1 LNHRRRTAALVAA
14 TAALCLASSSAL
26 AQSDASAQDASRADA
41 TAPDGASTTVTLS
54 ATSAVNALTSAPST
68 PPSTPRVFT
77 PPACTVDQ
85 LESLAQSAWWEGL
98 SSACVSIIPL
108 GARPLDPPSDADA
121 RVWHSFVGQCR
132 SNQGRSARLLCDVP
146 ESTRAAALASFALH
160 IRTLARRASTLQSY
174 CPRLEALRAAV
185 PQQAEASRPALVAA
199 IAQLQSYCESDA
211 APLLAPSAVGAIGA
225 VLGARDGGAQ
235 GEGGSRGGG
244 AISGSA
250 ESDSAARESAHG
262 GGRQSIA
269 GLPTPAGM
277 LDLAIQGL
285 AQLIVQRAQAE
296 LEAFA
301 IDSLRATLCS
311 ESARPWFEHTCD
323 FLGPGGDT
331 TLRVSVGQGLRSAF
345 QSDVLAL
352 PTRALATL
360 PRSGNARGLTALLY
374 FDLLAAWVQN
384 PDPRN
389 AASRVLTL
397 GEAWEPSSDAPE
409 PRRTREI
416 NAGRQARDTVIA
428 AGLLLSAATNRE
440 VFDRLPDT
448 AFVPLVSAMLDREL
462 TDADRRKT
470 RAFRAAIAQYRAV
483 GQGVRVT
490 GRGAVEINATRAAA
504 ALRAVIDLLNAAV
517 DLAATDRTIAQM
529 VTMPGRMPELI
540 VAISRGDLP
549 RIVVETTRS
558 LAALSVSFG
567 LPETVVRGLVLAAE
581 VASAQ
586 SPEQVRTALES
597 VVAPVG
603 SWRMKRRRPMVSVGA
618 LVGLGGGAEWSLAGG
633 GIIDPRPVGS
643 IALLGAVGLDVSFP
657 VRSSTLGGFL
667 SVVDLGGL
675 MSLPTGD
682 LQATV
687 LGEDGSMR
695 AGLFEVSPRVSP
707 EQVLSPGLYFRWGIF
722 NSPLV
727 LVLGG
732 SVTPLARHV
741 QEVRSEGP
749 MTGSVISRDVSVFRA
764 GAFLSADV
772 TLFPF

>member
-1 LNHRRRTAALVAA
+1 MIHRGFLLALATVTAGLSLAAPLAHAQTASSASANTSVNTAATQPV
-14 TAALCLASSSAL
+14 
-26 AQSDASAQDASRADA
+26 
-41 TAPDGASTTVTLS
+41 
-54 ATSAVNALTSAPST
+54 
-68 PPSTPRVFT
+68 VFT
-77 PPACTVDQ
+77 PPACTVEQ

-98 SSACVSIIPL
+98 PVACASIVSL
-108 GARPLDPPSDADA
+108 AGRPLDPPNESSA
-121 RVWHSFVGQCR
+121 RVWHSFVAQCR

-146 ESTRAAALASFALH
+146 EPIRASSLQSFSSHIQALNRRAASAQAL
-160 IRTLARRASTLQSY
+160 
-174 CPRLEALRAAV
+174 CPRIEAIRAAI
-185 PQQAEASRPALVAA
+185 PNQPEASRPALDAA
-199 IAQLQSYCESDA
+199 LAQLQSFCTSVT
-211 APLLAPSAVGAIGA
+211 APLLAPSSLGAINAAINAGPTTP
-225 VLGARDGGAQ
+225 GGQ
-235 GEGGSRGGG
+235 GEGGRGGSSG
-244 AISGSA
+244 AVGGL
-250 ESDSAARESAHG
+250 EQDSAAERAGH
-262 GGRQSIA
+262 GGRQSFG

-277 LDLAIQGL
+277 LDLAVQGL

-301 IDSLRATLCS
+301 IDSLRSTLCS
-311 ESARPWFEHTCD
+311 ERVRPWFEHTCD

-331 TLRVSVGQGLRSAF
+331 TLRVSVGQGLRAAF

-352 PTRALATL
+352 PTRALSTL
-360 PRSGNARGLTALLY
+360 PRSGNARSLTALLY

-384 PDPRN
+384 PDPRY

-397 GEAWEPSSDAPE
+397 GEAWEPASDAPE
-409 PRRTREI
+409 PRRTREV
-416 NAGRQARDTVIA
+416 NASRSARDAVLA
-428 AGLLLSAATNRE
+428 AGLLLSAATNRD
-440 VFDRLPDT
+440 VFDRLPDS
-448 AFVPLVSAMLDREL
+448 AFIPLVSAMLDRDL

-470 RAFRAAIAQYRAV
+470 RVFRAALSQYRSI

-490 GRGAVEINATRAAA
+490 GRGAVELNATRAAA

-517 DLAATDRTIAQM
+517 DLACTDRTIAAM
-529 VTMPGRMPELI
+529 VALPGRMPELI

-549 RIVVETTRS
+549 RIVVETTRA

-567 LPETVVRGLVLAAE
+567 LPEPVVRGLVLAAE

-586 SPEQVRTALES
+586 SPEQVRTALEA

-603 SWRMKRRRPMVSVGA
+603 SWRMKRRRPMVSLGA
-618 LVGLGGGAEWSLAGG
+618 LVGVGGGAEWTLAGG

-643 IALLGAVGLDVSFP
+643 VALLGAVGLDVSFP

-675 MSLPTGD
+675 MSLPTGE

-695 AGLFEVSPRVSP
+695 SSLFEVSPRVSP

-722 NSPLV
+722 NTPLV
-727 LVLGG
+727 LAVGG

-741 QEVRSEGP
+741 QELRTGGS
-749 MTGSVISRDVSVFRA
+749 MMGSVISRDVSVLRA
-764 GAFLSADV
+764 GVFLSADV